1 MSSEGQ
7 FFRNRKYANLF
18 ARSSFGRAFTRQNES
33 RFRKI
38 HRPRQRLHL
47 AVAQPARVG
56 KDRERITRQ
65 RRSREDIELNKFICS
80 LPHSSTCAW
89 EPGKTNINFRWHIDQ
104 VLMLSLPSGN
114 CRTMFCPLRADVAQ
128 LVEQRFRKPQ
138 VTGSNP
144 VVGSSLRNDQLVRI
158 RPFRLDYYS
167 YFERRGKYRA
177 ASCANHCVRGSVSGN
192 LVC

>member
-38 HRPRQRLHL
+38 HLPRQRLHF

-65 RRSREDIELNKFICS
+65 RRSREDIELNKFVCS
-80 LPHSSTCAW
+80 LPHSSTLCLG
-89 EPGKTNINFRWHIDQ
+89 PGKANINFRWHIDQ
-104 VLMLSLPSGN
+104 VLIAFLAIRQLPDNVLSAP
-114 CRTMFCPLRADVAQ
+114 RR
-128 LVEQRFRKPQ
+128 R
-138 VTGSNP
+138 
-144 VVGSSLRNDQLVRI
+144 SSA
-158 RPFRLDYYS
+158 
-167 YFERRGKYRA
+167 GRA
-177 ASCANHCVRGSVSGN
+177 AVS
-192 LVC
+192 